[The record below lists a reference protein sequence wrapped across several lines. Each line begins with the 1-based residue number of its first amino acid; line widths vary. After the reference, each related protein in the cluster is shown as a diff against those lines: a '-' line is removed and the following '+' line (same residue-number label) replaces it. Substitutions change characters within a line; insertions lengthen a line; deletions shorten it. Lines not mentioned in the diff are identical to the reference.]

1 MEIKHLNFSYKN
13 KEIFADF
20 NARFADDRLNVIIGS
35 NGAGK
40 STLLNIIYGFAKP
53 RSSTAMTDFPAMPN
67 IIYKFQNMTFFAE
80 LTVKQVINFFASMN
94 DHAVAVTDSQ
104 TNLYNEIIKELLNT
118 KLKLLS
124 GGEYQAVMVYCTSI
138 MDRELYLFD
147 EPLSGIDSYIE
158 NLLLE
163 LIVSLVVEKKKKV
176 IMTLHQLAKLK
187 SLQAHIVFVGS
198 KKCVFQGDFNQMLR
212 AADADDIE
220 VAFRKIKQGHI
231 LLNQEG

>member
-13 KEIFADF
+13 KEIFADLNTKF
-20 NARFADDRLNVIIGS
+20 TDDQLNVIIGS

-40 STLLNIIYGFAKP
+40 TTLLNIIYGFTKA
-53 RSSTAMTDFPAMPN
+53 SSDLAMTNFPSMSN

-80 LTVKQVINFFASMN
+80 LTVKQVINFFKSMN
-94 DHAVAVTDSQ
+94 DHAIAITDSQ
-104 TNLYNEIIKELLNT
+104 TRFYNEIIKELLNT
-118 KLKLLS
+118 KLRLLS

-147 EPLSGIDSYIE
+147 EPLSEVDSYIE

-176 IMTLHQLAKLK
+176 IMTLHQLNKLN
-187 SLQAHIVFVGS
+187 SLPAHIVFVGN
-198 KKCVFQGDFNQMLR
+198 KKCIFQGDFSQMLHV
-212 AADADDIE
+212 ADTDDIE
-220 VAFRKIKQGHI
+220 IAFKKMRQAISC
-231 LLNQEG
+231 